1 MSTKNEGSFDG
12 GTLDLDCSPEDAVFF
27 TVVHPVMI
35 RSLEQVKGVL
45 DSYADACEEK
55 RPNVF
60 TFGRC

>member
-12 GTLDLDCSPEDAVFF
+12 GTLDFDGSPEDAVFF

-45 DSYADACEEK
+45 DS
-55 RPNVF
+55 R
-60 TFGRC
+60 GRV